1 MKYRAKKLPKVHC
14 PYCKRPALLRPARE
28 IFGPNSR
35 DEMLW
40 VCSGYPQCDAMV
52 RAHQKD
58 LRPMG
63 TLGNAAVR
71 KKRLEAHRALDAVLQ
86 AGIMTR
92 REIYQ
97 LIQFKFGFRADQAH
111 IGHFN
116 EYMCGQVIEMAN
128 QILTNRTNAAS

>member
-1 MKYRAKKLPKVHC
+1 MRCCGYAVVIRNATP
-14 PYCKRPALLRPARE
+14 
-28 IFGPNSR
+28 
-35 DEMLW
+35 W
-40 VCSGYPQCDAMV
+40 SGHIRKTCA
-52 RAHQKD
+52 
-58 LRPMG
+58 
-63 TLGNAAVR
+63 LGNAAVR

-128 QILTNRTNAAS
+128 QLLTNRTNAAS